1 MMHWILIALKVGRGG
16 RTFLCWV
23 GRSFLAF
30 GLLYG
35 ARLVLVSSSLV
46 DDGHVGTST
55 TLWMEIPRL
64 VWLGLA
70 WFGFACTRSIDVS
83 ARHVDTINGETRN
96 YKRIGL
102 RYNSRAVF
110 NSHQN

>member
-55 TLWMEIPRL
+55 TLWMEIPRSCAFPFL
-64 VWLGLA
+64 SHFSLGLA
-70 WFGFACTRSIDVS
+70 LLAPDRSMYLHDTSIRS
-83 ARHVDTINGETRN
+83 AAKPEIIRE
-96 YKRIGL
+96 
-102 RYNSRAVF
+102 
-110 NSHQN
+110 